1 MKKKT
6 IALVLALVLIVG
18 AAIGGT
24 VAYLTDKTA
33 SVKNTF
39 TIGKVDIDL
48 TETGAV
54 NNAKSYK
61 MIPGDTLSKDPKVT
75 VTANSEDSWVF
86 VKVVANN
93 VSDYLEYSIDSGWTK
108 LSDDVPGVYYRS
120 YTSSATATDYAVL
133 TNNQVKVKDTVT
145 NELMSQAANNY
156 PTLTFTAYAIQKANF
171 ANVADAWAEVSK

>member
-24 VAYLTDKTA
+24 VAYLTDKSAAVT
-33 SVKNTF
+33 NTF

-48 TETGAV
+48 TETT
-54 NNAKSYK
+54 SDYK
-61 MIPGDTLSKDPKVT
+61 MIPGSTIGKDPT
-75 VTANSEDSWVF
+75 VAVRVGSENSWVF

-93 VSDYLEYSIDSGWTK
+93 VSDYLEYSIDSGWTA
-108 LSDDVPGVYYRS
+108 LPNVDGVYYSS
-120 YTSSATATDYAVL
+120 YTSSETATDYAVL

-145 NELMSQAANNY
+145 NELMSQAANNN
-156 PTLTFTAYAIQKANF
+156 PTLTFTAYAVQAAGFDSAAKAWTETKP
-171 ANVADAWAEVSK
+171 AS

>member
-24 VAYLTDKTA
+24 VAYLTDKSAAVT
-33 SVKNTF
+33 NTF

-48 TETGAV
+48 TETTGA
-54 NNAKSYK
+54 SYK
-61 MIPGDTLSKDPKVT
+61 MIPGNTIAKNPKVT

-93 VSDYLEYSIDSGWTK
+93 VSDYLEYSIDSGWTA
-108 LSDDVPGVYYRS
+108 LPNVDGVYYRE
-120 YTSSATATDYAVL
+120 YTSSTAAVDYPVL
-133 TNNQVKVKDTVT
+133 TNNQVKVKSDVT
-145 NELMSQAANNY
+145 NAMMESASTNA
-156 PTLTFTAYAIQKANF
+156 PTLTFTAYAIQKANVGDVS
-171 ANVADAWAEVSK
+171 AAWAKVSTLG